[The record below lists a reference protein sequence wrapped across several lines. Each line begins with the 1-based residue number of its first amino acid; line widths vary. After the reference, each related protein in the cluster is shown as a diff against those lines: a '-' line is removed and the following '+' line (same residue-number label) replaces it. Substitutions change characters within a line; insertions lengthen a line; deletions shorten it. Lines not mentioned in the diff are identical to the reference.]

1 MLIPLSDKS
10 GKRTWVNA
18 FLVRDVRERKAGCDV
33 VYGPSGHVRTD
44 ESAEDVVARINDAML
59 AVSNAAGIAAI
70 MNQSTGD
77 SDDGA
82 AALGAVL

>member
-18 FLVRDVRERKAGCDV
+18 FLVRDVKERKAGCDV
-33 VYGPSGHVRTD
+33 VYGPSGHIRTD
-44 ESAEDVVARINDAML
+44 EAAEDVVQRVNDAVL
-59 AVSNAAGIAAI
+59 TASSAAGLHAL
-70 MNQSTGD
+70 MNQTD
-77 SDDGA
+77 TDTDDGA